1 MQRLTGKHFL
11 QAPNGPLHLRQTTG
25 MEQLAVQ
32 VMRIAVIAQIEA
44 HDVEPQIKK
53 LLRERQNIERFG
65 VALPA
70 MDEDR
75 DPRGAGDPAA
85 RRIGMKTLQAYAV
98 STIEENLT
106 ARGAQCRRAWHHPAP
121 SRRQTRQ
128 NGLQVAIAQPSRRTK
143 IVVYH

>member
-1 MQRLTGKHFL
+1 MQRLAGKHFL
-11 QAPNGPLHLRQTTG
+11 QAPNGPLHLGQTTR
-25 MEQLAVQ
+25 MEQLTVQ

-75 DPRGAGDPAA
+75 DPRGARDPAA
-85 RRIGMKTLQAYAV
+85 RWIGMETLQAHAV
-98 STIEENLT
+98 ATIEENLT

-121 SRRQTRQ
+121 PHRQARQ
-128 NGLQVAIAQPSRRTK
+128 NGLQMAITQPSRRTK
-143 IVVYH
+143 IVVYN